1 MNILE
6 YENYQ
11 EKISHG
17 NPLFPYITYLCSIP
31 LDFSYVPIHWHDEM
45 EIIYIKK
52 GHGIITVDFTQYQV
66 SAGTLALIIPGQL
79 HSIEQYENESM
90 EYENI
95 IFKPGLLSSG
105 ANDLCM
111 IQYIVPLLDGS
122 LPIEYFL
129 TPALGSFEALSNC
142 IRQIDLV
149 CADQTPGWQLAVKS
163 SLFNFFF
170 LLISERQK
178 KTVSTSSNSKSLEKM
193 KTVLKYVENHYTEKL
208 TIDDMAE
215 LTYYSKSHFM
225 KFFKAHMGIG
235 FTEYLND
242 YRLTMAARLLKSSDD
257 SILMIADASGFD
269 NLSYFN
275 RIFKRKYGISP
286 GAYRKA

>member
-1 MNILE
+1 MKILFSNQIYFLPE
-6 YENYQ
+6 QTICACFN
-11 EKISHG
+11 
-17 NPLFPYITYLCSIP
+17 TLCRF
-31 LDFSYVPIHWHDEM
+31 L
-45 EIIYIKK
+45 
-52 GHGIITVDFTQYQV
+52 TVLYPV
-66 SAGTLALIIPGQL
+66 
-79 HSIEQYENESM
+79 
-90 EYENI
+90 
-95 IFKPGLLSSG
+95 
-105 ANDLCM
+105 
-111 IQYIVPLLDGS
+111 
-122 LPIEYFL
+122 EYFL
-129 TPALGSFEALSNC
+129 TPALESFEALSNC

-178 KTVSTSSNSKSLEKM
+178 KTVSTSSDSKSLEKM

-242 YRLTMAARLLKSSDD
+242 YRLTMAATTSQIIR
-257 SILMIADASGFD
+257 
-269 NLSYFN
+269 
-275 RIFKRKYGISP
+275 
-286 GAYRKA
+286 

>member
-1 MNILE
+1 
-6 YENYQ
+6 
-11 EKISHG
+11 
-17 NPLFPYITYLCSIP
+17 
-31 LDFSYVPIHWHDEM
+31 
-45 EIIYIKK
+45 
-52 GHGIITVDFTQYQV
+52 
-66 SAGTLALIIPGQL
+66 
-79 HSIEQYENESM
+79 
-90 EYENI
+90 
-95 IFKPGLLSSG
+95 
-105 ANDLCM
+105 M

-275 RIFKRKYGISP
+275 RIFKRKYGISLGLTGKHSNYP
-286 GAYRKA
+286 ETIMSDNTVRSDQSDQMDVLLPFSYSAHDVSISSPLLLYTQKEYTRSLFTFPIFSFVVLL